1 MQSFT
6 KEERLCSKITLDGLF
21 EKGNSFHSFPFKIVW
36 QITSTPIP
44 FQAQVAISVPKRIF
58 KRAVDR
64 NKIKRRI
71 REVYRK
77 NKAPFYT
84 LLGEKK
90 IVFIIIYTSKT
101 IIEYKDLEE
110 KMIVALERLQK
121 SI

>member
-6 KEERLCSKITLDGLF
+6 KEERLCSKIALDGLF
-21 EKGNSFHSFPFKIVW
+21 EKGSSFHSFPFKIVW
-36 QITSTPIP
+36 QITNNPIP

-77 NKAPFYT
+77 QKASFYT
-84 LLGEKK
+84 SLGEKK

-101 IIEYKDLEE
+101 ILEYRDLEE

>member
-6 KEERLCSKITLDGLF
+6 KEERLCSKIALDGLF

-36 QITSTPIP
+36 QKTNTPIP

-77 NKAPFYT
+77 NKSSFYES
-84 LLGEKK
+84 LGEQK
-90 IVFIIIYTSKT
+90 ILFILVYTSKT
-101 IIEYKDLEE
+101 IIEYKELEE
-110 KMIVALERLQK
+110 KMIVVLNRLQK
-121 SI
+121 AI

>member
-6 KEERLCSKITLDGLF
+6 KEERLCSKIALDDLF
-21 EKGNSFHSFPFKIVW
+21 EKGSSFHSFPFKIVW
-36 QITSTPIP
+36 QITKKTIP
-44 FQAQVAISVPKRIF
+44 FQAQVAISVPKRYF

-77 NKAPFYT
+77 NKASFYEN
-84 LLGEKK
+84 LGEKQLL
-90 IVFIIIYTSKT
+90 FIIVYTSKT
-101 IIEYKDLEE
+101 IIEYKELEDR
-110 KMIVALERLQK
+110 MIVALDRLQK